1 MLATLSVH
9 SLIRVAEKV
18 ADALRSR
25 HHAEKPH
32 ISVVA
37 ISRDFFDMVLRDILC
52 GTRIE
57 IEEDDEED
65 VEEVEESLTS
75 IPPPWAF
82 GVSAEAEC
90 LENGSISAEFRF
102 VIRRGVRG
110 SPETRGDTVTDPDPN
125 EYADLVLKADVS
137 VSGGLV
143 VSGALV
149 TADGNQI
156 CKCQASGVDEPV
168 WLLFFP
174 KRFWNAVNT
183 ATQKMEG
190 ALKVMGLRLDPST
203 RSVDRAKYSI
213 CLCDDHRL
221 EAVIHDRHLN
231 ELGRL
236 YYAMG
241 LYASYTGERLNVYL
255 VNLSG
260 YVTSTDRSVV
270 NDMCKRRGLVYTWSD
285 EQSRW
290 ALGYLMET
298 HGRLQ
303 FNNGCRHRARWT
315 EHGIVGAYPLN
326 AVVKTDQEGNYIEL
340 RDYVVEEEI
349 VRRPVKDN
357 VSISQ
362 VLTSEALKIAENV
375 GGCDK
380 AREILSALA
389 EAVTA
394 YIGSEYLYKFQREA
408 LIEIL
413 KNITANDR
421 RAVVITAPTA
431 AGKTLA
437 FLLPI
442 IVDFA
447 VLACSR
453 KAQPRGVLYYLLY
466 PTKAL
471 ANDQLDEVANILY
484 AIWRRLP
491 QEIRRLVIPTF
502 GLLHGDIKDE
512 YYETPIS
519 YTTAEGKTAYVSVE
533 CDRAP
538 EYRPPNCHVE
548 CNECPPD
555 FVDFLK
561 EHYRP
566 NRFAIYSDPPNILIT
581 DEDMINRILSLRPY
595 KYPAGEGRGYV
606 PVYELHLFGGGYKR
620 CKVCGFVY
628 PPAYEGYRGK
638 NLCKICQSGELEG
651 LTAEPPRIF
660 VLDEAHQLHG
670 SFGSQVRYLFA
681 TLEDHIR
688 RECKEHIVKY
698 VISSATIAQ
707 PKSFVSRLLNL
718 GEDKIVEISAS
729 LSEREEERVNRVH
742 LVLMPRSYTRD
753 NTLSMALYYL
763 FSVWPDAKGIVFTN
777 TLSENNDVTNALRDR
792 LANLNVEVKS
802 HSTDYNRYDLYDD
815 EDRVKIEQWFKYA
828 RERAVLVATPTMEL
842 GVDIGDVNF
851 VALYGLPETLSSYI
865 QRIGRAGRK
874 RDALVLTV
882 ANPFNRYDYFFYEN
896 YKLLTDSG
904 LRAKA
909 QLREVIPI
917 SVTNREAWTRGVLRH
932 LLYIFK
938 HYCVKDRMCARQYIN
953 DEYNIDDVYLMIK
966 RVTLND
972 FPDIFRQHSF
982 EQALDRILKDL
993 LERTN
998 PERGPVRRTLR
1009 YDDVAQHLAR
1019 VTGRTEILSLLRNL
1033 RGFDLQIMLEFPTGE
1048 VRSRDAYIFTRKGA
1062 TGQIVSF
1069 RGRYYVINSYRN
1081 EVSSRLSEFL
1091 GDKGP

>member
-1 MLATLSVH
+1 MHNLTH
-9 SLIRVAEKV
+9 VAENIV
-18 ADALRSR
+18 DALRSR

-37 ISRDFFDMVLRDILC
+37 VSRDFFDIALRDVVC
-52 GTRIE
+52 GTKIE
-57 IEEDDEED
+57 VEDEDEED

-82 GVSAEAEC
+82 GVGAEIEC
-90 LENGSISAEFRF
+90 PENGSVELEYMFA
-102 VIRRGVRG
+102 IRRGVHVTPVPRDG
-110 SPETRGDTVTDPDPN
+110 TVTDPND
-125 EYADLVLKADVS
+125 YVDLILRADVS
-137 VSGGLV
+137 VSDRLV

-149 TADGNQI
+149 TANGDQI
-156 CKCQASGVDEPV
+156 CRCQASSLDKPV

-174 KRFWNAVNT
+174 TKFGKAIST
-183 ATQKMEG
+183 APQKMEK
-190 ALKVMGLRLDPST
+190 ALKVMGSRLDPST
-203 RSVDRAKYSI
+203 RSADRITYSI
-213 CLCDDHRL
+213 CLCDDHWL
-221 EAVIHDRHLN
+221 EAVVHDRNLK
-231 ELGRL
+231 ELGRF
-236 YYAMG
+236 YYAVG
-241 LYASYTGERLNVYL
+241 LYVSYTGGRLNAYL

-260 YVTSTDRSVV
+260 YLKPGNDRSII
-270 NDMCKRRGLVYTWSD
+270 NDMCKKRGLVYTWSD

-298 HGRLQ
+298 YGRVR
-303 FNNGCRHRARWT
+303 FKNGCRHRTRWT
-315 EHGIVGAYPLN
+315 EHGLTGAYPLN
-326 AVVKTDQEGNYIEL
+326 TVVKIGPGDNTLEL
-340 RDYVVEEEI
+340 RDYVIEEE
-349 VRRPVKDN
+349 VVKRPVKDD
-357 VSISQ
+357 VPISD
-362 VLTSEALKIAENV
+362 VLTSEVLKIADNV
-375 GGCDK
+375 SDCDK

-389 EAVTA
+389 EAITA
-394 YIGSEYLYKFQREA
+394 YIGSGHLYKFQREA

-413 KNITANDR
+413 KSIATKDR
-421 RAVVITAPTA
+421 RAVIITAPTA

-447 VLACSR
+447 ILACSR
-453 KAQPRGVLYYLLY
+453 KASPRGVLYYLLY

-484 AIWRRLP
+484 AIWKRLP
-491 QEIRRLVIPTF
+491 QDMRKLIIPTF

-512 YYETPIS
+512 NYETPIS
-519 YTTAEGKTAYVSVE
+519 YTTPEGRVAYVSVE
-533 CDRAP
+533 CDQDPRHGL
-538 EYRPPNCHVE
+538 PNCYVE
-548 CNECPPD
+548 CDECPPD

-561 EHYRP
+561 EHYKP

-595 KYPAGEGRGYV
+595 GYAAGEGRRHV

-638 NLCKICQSGELEG
+638 NLCKVCQRGELEG
-651 LTAEPPRIF
+651 LTAEPPRII

-681 TLEDHIR
+681 TLEDHFR
-688 RECKEHIVKY
+688 RENKEHVAKY

-729 LSEREEERVNRVH
+729 LSEKEEERVNRVH
-742 LVLMPRSYTRD
+742 LVLMPRAYTRD
-753 NTLSMALYYL
+753 NTLSMGLYHL
-763 FSVWPDAKGIVFTN
+763 FSVWPSAKGIVFTN

-792 LANLNVEVKS
+792 LASLDVEVRS
-802 HSTDYNRYDLYDD
+802 HSTDYNRYDRDDD
-815 EDRVKIEQWFKYA
+815 EDRVRTEQWFRHA
-828 RERAVLVATPTMEL
+828 REKAVLVATPTMEL

-851 VALYGLPETLSSYI
+851 VTLYGLPETLSSYI

-904 LRAKA
+904 LRANA

-917 SVTNREAWTRGVLRH
+917 SVTNREAWTRGALRH
-932 LLYIFK
+932 ILYIFK
-938 HYCVKDRMCARQYIN
+938 HYCVRDAKCARQYVN
-953 DEYNIDDVYLMIK
+953 DEYNINDVYVLIK
-966 RVTLND
+966 KLTLND
-972 FPDIFRQHSF
+972 FPDVFRQHSF

-993 LERTN
+993 LERAN
-998 PERGPVRRTLR
+998 PERSSVRETLR
-1009 YDDVAQHLAR
+1009 YDGVVQHLAR
-1019 VTGRTEILSLLRNL
+1019 ATGRAEVLSLLRNL

-1048 VRSRDAYIFTRKGA
+1048 ARSRDAYIFTRKGA
-1062 TGQIVSF
+1062 MGQIVSF

-1091 GDKGP
+1091 SDKGP